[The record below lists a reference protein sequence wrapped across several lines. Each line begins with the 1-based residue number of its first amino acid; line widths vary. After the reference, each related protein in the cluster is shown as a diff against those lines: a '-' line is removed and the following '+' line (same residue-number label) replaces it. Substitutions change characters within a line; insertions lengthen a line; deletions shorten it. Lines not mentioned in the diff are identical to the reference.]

1 MTLTL
6 CGDQDLRNGGDLQR
20 ELLDSITPGTTTV
33 LDIGG
38 ITSADLGFVQIIESA
53 RRHADA
59 VGAQLRLAAP
69 APVAVRDVLARAGI
83 GDDTS
88 IPFWT
93 HGADQP

>member
-6 CGDQDLRNGGDLQR
+6 CGDQDLRNSGDLQR
-20 ELLDSITPGTTTV
+20 ELLAAITPGACAV

-38 ITSADLGFVQIIESA
+38 VTSADLGFVQIIESA
-53 RRHADA
+53 RRHACA
-59 VGAQLRLAAP
+59 IGAELHLAAP
-69 APVAVRDVLARAGI
+69 APAAVRAVLARAGF
-83 GDDTS
+83 GDDAA